1 MYVSLSWASAWL
13 VAVSF
18 MAVAVATWDKVQA
31 TRRGRRVPERL
42 LWFVSLLGGSV
53 ATYVTMLVIRHK
65 TLHRHFMWGLP
76 LLAVVQTALIYLLC
90 YQNFLIF
97 I

>member
-18 MAVAVATWDKVQA
+18 MAVAVTTWDKVQA
-31 TRRGRRVPERL
+31 GRRGRRVPERL

-65 TLHRHFMWGLP
+65 TLHRQFMWGLP
-76 LLAVVQTALIYLLC
+76 LLMVAQASLTYLLC
-90 YQNFLIF
+90 HQNFLIF
-97 I
+97 A